1 MEKNVE
7 EFLRLV
13 SKFKQHGY
21 ILYLVGGTVRDY
33 LLGLKLTDMD
43 CVTDATPEEMK
54 LFLPGA
60 DYTFAKMGSIRFKSE
75 DIKFDIT
82 TLREETGYKD
92 SRHPTDV
99 KFVKDLKIDVK
110 RRDFTVNAMYMDEN
124 FKVIDYVNGEKDI
137 KKKVLRMVGDPNKRI
152 KEDPLRIVRAVR
164 FALQL
169 NFEIDPH
176 LEKAMIKNQDLL
188 KLLRK
193 EKIIQDLNKLVCNDE
208 VRKLEL
214 FNKFGIAKV
223 INVIE

>member
-1 MEKNVE
+1 
-7 EFLRLV
+7 
-13 SKFKQHGY
+13 
-21 ILYLVGGTVRDY
+21 
-33 LLGLKLTDMD
+33 
-43 CVTDATPEEMK
+43 
-54 LFLPGA
+54 
-60 DYTFAKMGSIRFKSE
+60 
-75 DIKFDIT
+75 
-82 TLREETGYKD
+82 
-92 SRHPTDV
+92 
-99 KFVKDLKIDVK
+99 
-110 RRDFTVNAMYMDEN
+110 MDEN

-176 LEKAMIKNQDLL
+176 LEKAMIKHQDLL

-193 EKIIQDLNKLVCNDE
+193 EKIIQDLNKLACNDE